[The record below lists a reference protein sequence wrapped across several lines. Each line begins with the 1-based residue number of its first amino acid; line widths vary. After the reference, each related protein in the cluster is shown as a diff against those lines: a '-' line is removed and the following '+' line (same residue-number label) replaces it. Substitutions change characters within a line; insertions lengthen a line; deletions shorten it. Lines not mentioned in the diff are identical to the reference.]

1 MTPTDKFDQFVQDNK
16 LELSY
21 KFVPFSIS
29 RNSEEKDKTLNWKV
43 TLKSPK
49 GQMTFDYQKG
59 IGHLPYPQGIF
70 TKMKKYQ
77 SQELNQ
83 ILTDATEKGVARKIT
98 VSNGELTIRMGNAE
112 FPNPTMKEILE
123 SLSMDSD
130 SRHHLSFESWAK
142 EYGYDAD
149 SISASK
155 VYKSCQ
161 KIAEQLS
168 KVLGGES
175 KIDDIKNIIYDLD
188 NDNES
193 RIKIKP

>member
-1 MTPTDKFDQFVQDNK
+1 MTPNEKFDKFVTENNLQ
-16 LELSY
+16 LSY

-70 TKMKKYQ
+70 TTMKKYQ
-77 SQELNQ
+77 ANELNQ
-83 ILTDATEKGVARKIT
+83 ILTDAVEKGIARKVT

-123 SLSMDSD
+123 SLSLDSD
-130 SRHHLSFESWAK
+130 SRNYLSFESWAK
-142 EYGYDAD
+142 EYGYDSD
-149 SISASK
+149 SISAKK
-155 VYKSCQ
+155 VYNSCQ
-161 KIAEQLS
+161 KIAENLS
-168 KVLGGES
+168 KVLGGEN
-175 KIDDIKNIIYDLD
+175 KIEQVKEIIYEI
-188 NDNES
+188 DNEPQPS
-193 RIKIKP
+193 KKIKP

>member
-1 MTPTDKFDQFVQDNK
+1 MTPTEKFDQFVKDNN

-70 TKMKKYQ
+70 TTMKKYQ
-77 SQELNQ
+77 ANELNQ
-83 ILTDATEKGVARKIT
+83 VLNDAVEKGVARKIT
-98 VSNGELTIRMGNAE
+98 VSNGEVNIRMGNAE
-112 FPNPTMKEILE
+112 FPHPKMKEILE
-123 SLSMDSD
+123 SLSLDSD
-130 SRHHLSFESWAK
+130 SRHYLSFESWAK
-142 EYGYDAD
+142 EYGYDSD
-149 SISASK
+149 SISAKK
-155 VYKSCQ
+155 VYNSCQ
-161 KIAEQLS
+161 KIAENLS

-175 KIDDIKNIIYDLD
+175 KIEQVKEIIYEIDS
-188 NDNES
+188 EPQS
-193 RIKIKP
+193 SKKIKP